1 MSEKAK
7 KKLPVRLEN
16 TIKGIFMML
25 SSLILALTVGKIA
38 HTFIFVPLYFVGGF
52 VYILLGMV
60 FLFGLYRLIFGHKL
74 KIDSLLIKI
83 GVISLIVASYF
94 LILYI
99 TNNNQGL
106 DFANDLQAD
115 IDLYNSKLTG
125 YYDTVIIRPLA
136 GDSFWGAGLIGI
148 LFNALIRN
156 NAIVLGVSII
166 FIVLGLAFILVKPIY
181 LLVEKARGYQPKA
194 PKKKSPK
201 VKKEPQ
207 EKKVPFF
214 KKNKKDEYD
223 EYDENPYPEI
233 TPISI
238 EKEEENEFHAQFGFE
253 KENEQQSYGTDF
265 EQNNLSLDD
274 NSYRS
279 NKNEEY
285 GEFSILKFDNGSNSG
300 SYTRN
305 DYMPETDST
314 QKEETSSYE
323 EPSKAN
329 TYEEPIEETPV
340 EEAPSTIE
348 DIYEEP
354 IETSQETS
362 NASSSSNSFYD
373 FHDVSEDD
381 KYISEDSS
389 KEEIIEESIDDFED
403 NFTPDFAPRNEYVA
417 PQVEEKPI
425 EKPISEK
432 SAQQAQNNPQPQP
445 QPVEE
450 APKKKER
457 VEWIPPSSELLEVY
471 ETAAATELNTKV
483 AEERMVLINTILG
496 NFKVGARC
504 TSYTIGSSVTRFNIE
519 YDANVSVKSVDK
531 LVDDI
536 SLRLGGVSARFTPIV
551 ANSPYSGLEIPN
563 PTITTVSFK
572 EVFESLPSTEKHLLS
587 VGFGKDIS
595 GNVVAADFDEFPH
608 LLVAGTTGSGKS
620 IYIHSIIATLIMR
633 VSPDDLKIVLVDPKK
648 VEMTKYRDM
657 PHLLCPII
665 TESSKAKVMMSKLV
679 DEMNDRYERFTLAES
694 CSNIKQFN
702 EYAREHDLETMPY
715 IIVFLDEYADLVDTC
730 KEISQ
735 PVVSIAQ
742 KARAAGIHML
752 ISTQR
757 PSTNVITGVIK
768 GNLPTHVALMTSSYT
783 DSMTIIG
790 EGGAEKLL
798 GKGDMLVQSPLV
810 SRVGVTRLQGCFV
823 QNKEIGR
830 IVGYLKEH
838 YKTEYDPNY
847 MDLIDHSKEEAENMI
862 ASGEVEAEVNSADE
876 EKYQSI
882 KEWVMTQQ
890 YVSMSKIQR
899 ECGVGFNRAGKIF
912 SRLQREGIVSTQQD
926 GATKGC
932 KVLKHGDDDS
942 YDDLIVTSDEVIS

>member
-1 MSEKAK
+1 MAEKAK
-7 KKLPVRLEN
+7 KSIPVRAEN
-16 TIKGIFMML
+16 FIKGLVMML
-25 SSLILALTVGKIA
+25 LVVIIGINVGKVA
-38 HTFIFVPLYFVGGF
+38 RTLSFVPLYFFGG
-52 VYILLGMV
+52 YIYVLLGLFG
-60 FLFGLYRLIFGHKL
+60 FLGLYRLIIGKKL
-74 KIDSLLIKI
+74 KIKSPVIVFGI
-83 GVISLIVASYF
+83 ISLFIASYF
-94 LILYI
+94 LMTYI
-99 TNNNQGL
+99 MNLNIQF
-106 DFANDLQAD
+106 DFNNDLQTS
-115 IDLYNSKLTG
+115 IDLYNANLGTFYERVQILPLGEDILWGTG
-125 YYDTVIIRPLA
+125 LVGTLLSSLLHSNIIIL
-136 GDSFWGAGLIGI
+136 GI
-148 LFNALIRN
+148 
-156 NAIVLGVSII
+156 SII
-166 FIVLGLAFILVKPIY
+166 FFVLAAFLILIKPIMFI
-181 LLVEKARGYQPKA
+181 VEKAREYQPNRNIKEKEEK
-194 PKKKSPK
+194 PKKEK
-201 VKKEPQ
+201 VKIKREPN
-207 EKKVPFF
+207 EKKWSFF
-214 KKNKKDEYD
+214 RRHKCDE
-223 EYDENPYPEI
+223 EVVEEEEEKYPEI
-233 TPISI
+233 VPISI
-238 EKEEENEFHAQFGFE
+238 EKEPEEKVVPEDEFHVQYGFE
-253 KENEQQSYGTDF
+253 RNRDVVSSGSDYEQANPYLDETPNRVIKDGSY
-265 EQNNLSLDD
+265 N
-274 NSYRS
+274 
-279 NKNEEY
+279 
-285 GEFSILKFDNGSNSG
+285 EFSILKFDNSEEDFSSKQEDNAFTSG
-300 SYTRN
+300 PKFEN
-305 DYMPETDST
+305 
-314 QKEETSSYE
+314 
-323 EPSKAN
+323 N
-329 TYEEPIEETPV
+329 HV
-340 EEAPSTIE
+340 EEVIE
-348 DIYEEP
+348 DEKVEVQEE
-354 IETSQETS
+354 
-362 NASSSSNSFYD
+362 
-373 FHDVSEDD
+373 
-381 KYISEDSS
+381 
-389 KEEIIEESIDDFED
+389 
-403 NFTPDFAPRNEYVA
+403 
-417 PQVEEKPI
+417 
-425 EKPISEK
+425 
-432 SAQQAQNNPQPQP
+432 

-450 APKKKER
+450 EAAPVVEEEEKEEVNPYLDGYHEEEEEVVEESLDQQEDEEEYTNAFEDIKFPDAGTIASRDISSLFEENKEVKATYEEKNELEFGSTAKEEPKKKER

-471 ETAAATELNTKV
+471 ETAQATEINTKA
-483 AEERMVLINTILG
+483 AEDRMILINNILN

-551 ANSPYSGLEIPN
+551 QGESFSGLEIPN
-563 PTITTVSFK
+563 ITTTTVSFK
-572 EVFESLPSTEKHLLS
+572 EVFESLPSAEKHMLS

-665 TESSKAKVMMSKLV
+665 TEASKAKVMMSKLV
-679 DEMNDRYERFTLAES
+679 DEMNDRYEKFALADS
-694 CSNIKQFN
+694 CSNIKQYN
-702 EYAREHDLETMPY
+702 EYAKEHDIDRMPY
-715 IIVFLDEYADLVDTC
+715 IIAFLDEYADLVDTC
-730 KEISQ
+730 KDISQ

-810 SRVGVTRLQGCFV
+810 SRVGVTRLQGCYV

-830 IVGYLKEH
+830 VVGYLKEH

-847 MDLIDHSKEEAENMI
+847 MDLVDHSKEQADQMI
-862 ASGEVEAEVNSADE
+862 ASGEIEAEVSSADE

-890 YVSMSKIQR
+890 FVSMSKIQR

-932 KVLKHGDDDS
+932 KVLKHGDDDT